1 MVLGTLSWECLC
13 VLARNTSGVEEVVVI
28 AVLELVGALFT
39 VVEGSIPGDLVGSCA
54 ANLQRGL
61 HLDLEDIAPEG
72 TKVHV
77 VLAADG
83 DPGGIDT
90 IVVIVRR
97 ETNRAVVCPAARFH
111 GLGCCYTDL

>member
-1 MVLGTLSWECLC
+1 M
-13 VLARNTSGVEEVVVI
+13 
-28 AVLELVGALFT
+28 LELVCALFA